1 MESAAVHQCSAIFV
15 TRQGDWTA
23 PDLRG
28 PIFVSKLVLE
38 GDAGEIVT
46 ASPSRLKCEM
56 YLLMNR
62 DRKRAKAAGNPRE
75 RYARLLA
82 LHAAGEQDLLARG
95 PDDAH
100 GGCRQLANG
109 SAAG

>member
-1 MESAAVHQCSAIFV
+1 
-15 TRQGDWTA
+15 
-23 PDLRG
+23 
-28 PIFVSKLVLE
+28 
-38 GDAGEIVT
+38 
-46 ASPSRLKCEM
+46 M